1 MICPCFSTVMLDSR
15 LGNNMAD
22 KNPKLSV
29 VIPIYNE
36 EDNIEPLL
44 EELFPVLYQTGLGFE
59 VICVDDASI
68 DNSFTVLQNLK
79 EKYSELRVIRHL
91 LNCGESAGEA
101 TGFANARGDWIVTM
115 DADQQNDPAD
125 IPALLEA
132 SRTADAVCGIRQKRE
147 DDWVKRISS
156 RIANG
161 FRNWIT
167 KDVVADA
174 GCTFRIIRKEALR
187 EVPVF
192 NGMHRFLPTLLRL
205 QGFEVVEI
213 PVNHRP
219 RTRGESKYG
228 IGNRM
233 FRGLIDCFAILWFR
247 KRCFPAN
254 RSSCPQEASRS

>member
-1 MICPCFSTVMLDSR
+1 
-15 LGNNMAD
+15 MAD
-22 KNPKLSV
+22 KNPKLSL
-29 VIPIYNE
+29 VIPVYNE
-36 EDNIEPLL
+36 EENLGPLL
-44 EELFPVLYQTGLGFE
+44 EELFPILNDIGVDFE
-59 VICVDDASI
+59 VICVDDAST
-68 DNSFTVLQNLK
+68 DNSVAVLWELK
-79 EKYSELRVIRHL
+79 GKYDKLRVIQHL
-91 LNCGESAGEA
+91 MNCGESAGEA
-101 TGFANARGDWIVTM
+101 TGFANAHGEWIVTM

-174 GCTFRIIRKEALR
+174 GCTFRALKREALR

-205 QGFEVVEI
+205 QGFKVVEI

-219 RTRGESKYG
+219 RTRGVSKYG

-233 FRGLIDCFAILWFR
+233 FRGLVDCFAILWFR
-247 KRCFPAN
+247 KRCFSAN
-254 RSSCPQEASRS
+254 RASCPEEA